1 MQRLPTQSTTTTDT
15 GLELAKWLGGAAA
28 GALLMYMLDP
38 DRGSARRAQSAA
50 AVRNAGSRTTSALGN
65 VWHGAGSRM
74 GAAADD
80 AIDAARPD
88 GGLGSTLSRVGRAAS
103 EMLDDTVSKA
113 KDVMGRA
120 SSSAGDLADD
130 AISKAKSGMDRAQ
143 DSDTYSSARSA
154 LSRAADSA
162 VDFYDD
168 TRKSAGRLGK
178 RVAEEVRGDS
188 EGAWSPTMRNTA
200 LVGGGLLALMG
211 LMRRSPVGV
220 VLALGGAALLA
231 RGAANQPL
239 RSLASRGAAGLGMS
253 KDAMRGMSMDQ
264 TIDFEKT
271 IHIDASP
278 DRVYEQFA
286 NYENFPR
293 FMSHV
298 AEVRDLGRGRSHWC
312 VTGPGGSRFEWNSV
326 LTEQSRPNRL
336 AWRSEAHSEIPN
348 SGSIQFERHRGGT
361 LVTVRMSYTPP
372 AGALGH
378 AFALLLGSD
387 PKSKMDEDL
396 ARMRDFIERGTMP
409 REAAQPGLLSRL
421 LH

>member
-50 AVRNAGSRTTSALGN
+50 AVRNVGSRTSGAIGN
-65 VWHGAGSRM
+65 VWHGTGKRM

-80 AIDAARPD
+80 LMESARPD
-88 GGLGSTLSRVGRAAS
+88 GGIGSTISRVKSAAG
-103 EMLDDTVSKA
+103 EMIDDTVSKA
-113 KDVMGRA
+113 KDVMARA
-120 SSSAGDLADD
+120 SSAAGE
-130 AISKAKSGMDRAQ
+130 AQ
-143 DSDTYSSARSA
+143 DSDSYASARNA
-154 LSRAADSA
+154 VSRAADSMA
-162 VDFYDD
+162 DFYDD
-168 TRKSAGRLGK
+168 TRKTAGRLGK

-188 EGAWSPTMRNTA
+188 EGAWNPGMRNTA

-211 LMRRSPVGV
+211 LMRRSPLTA
-220 VLALGGAALLA
+220 VLGLAGAALLA
-231 RGAANQPL
+231 RGVANQPL
-239 RSLASRGAAGLGMS
+239 RSLASRGAAGLGMAKGLS
-253 KDAMRGMSMDQ
+253 LGMDQ

-271 IHIDASP
+271 VHIDASP
-278 DRVYEQFA
+278 DEVYQQFA

-298 AEVRDLGRGRSHWC
+298 VEVRDLGRRRSHWI
-312 VTGPGGSRFEWNSV
+312 VKGPGGSEFEWNSV
-326 LTEQSRPNRL
+326 LTEQNRPNRL
-336 AWRSEAHSEIPN
+336 AWRSEPGAEIPQT
-348 SGSIQFERHRGGT
+348 GSIQFERHRGGT

-372 AGALGH
+372 AGAIGH
-378 AFALLLGSD
+378 GLALLLGSD

-396 ARMRDFIERGTMP
+396 ARMKAFIERGSMP
-409 REAAQPGLLSRL
+409 REAAQSGWMSRL

>member
-1 MQRLPTQSTTTTDT
+1 MQRLPTTSTTTTDT

-50 AVRNAGSRTTSALGN
+50 AVRYAGSRTSDALGN
-65 VWHGAGSRM
+65 VWRGTGSRM

-80 AIDAARPD
+80 LVESAKPD
-88 GGLGSTLSRVGRAAS
+88 GSIGSAISTAL
-103 EMLDDTVSKA
+103 SKA

-120 SSSAGDLADD
+120 SSTAHDMADD
-130 AISKAKSGMDRAQ
+130 AISKAKSGM
-143 DSDTYSSARSA
+143 SSAEDSGAYASA
-154 LSRAADSA
+154 RDAVSRAADSA
-162 VDFYDD
+162 VEFYDD

-178 RVAEEVRGDS
+178 RMAQEIHGDS
-188 EGAWSPTMRNTA
+188 EGAWGPAMRNTA

-211 LMRRSPVGV
+211 LMRRSPMGA
-220 VLALGGAALLA
+220 VLGLAGAAMLA
-231 RGAANQPL
+231 RSAANQPL
-239 RSLASRGAAGLGMS
+239 RSLVGRGAAGLGMS
-253 KDAMRGMSMDQ
+253 KEMMRGISMDK

-278 DRVYEQFA
+278 DEVYQQFA

-298 AEVRDLGRGRSHWC
+298 VEVRDLGRRRSHWT
-312 VTGPGGSRFEWNSV
+312 VKGPGGSEFQWNSV
-326 LTEQSRPNRL
+326 LTEQTRPHRL
-336 AWRSEAHSEIPN
+336 AWRSEGGAEIPN

-361 LVTVRMSYTPP
+361 LVTVRMSYSPP

-378 AFALLLGSD
+378 GLAVLLGSD
-387 PKSKMDEDL
+387 PKSQMDDDL
-396 ARMRDFIERGTMP
+396 ARMRAFIERGAIP

>member
-50 AVRNAGSRTTSALGN
+50 AVRSAGSRTTGALGN
-65 VWHGAGSRM
+65 VWRGAGDRV

-80 AIDAARPD
+80 AIDMAKPD
-88 GGLGSTLSRVGRAAS
+88 GSIGGTISNAF
-103 EMLDDTVSKA
+103 SKA
-113 KDVMGRA
+113 RDVAVDAMNRA
-120 SSSAGDLADD
+120 SSAASDLAGD
-130 AISKAKSGMDRAQ
+130 AK
-143 DSDTYSSARSA
+143 DSDTYSNARSTVSKA
-154 LSRAADSA
+154 VSRAADTA
-162 VDFYDD
+162 ADFYDD
-168 TRKSAGRLGK
+168 TRKSAGCLGR
-178 RVAEEVRGDS
+178 RVAQEVRGDS
-188 EGAWSPTMRNTA
+188 EGAWAPTMRNSA
-200 LVGGGLLALMG
+200 LAGGAVLALMG
-211 LMRRSPVGV
+211 LMRRSPMGALIG
-220 VLALGGAALLA
+220 LAGAALLA

-239 RSLASRGAAGLGMS
+239 RSLASRGAAGLGMA
-253 KDAMRGMSMDQ
+253 KGVANGISMDQ

-271 IHIDASP
+271 IHIDAAP
-278 DRVYEQFA
+278 DEVYEQFA

-293 FMSHV
+293 YMSHV
-298 AEVRDLGRGRSHWC
+298 TEVKDLGHRRSHWT
-312 VTGPGGSRFEWNSV
+312 VKGPGGSRFEWKSV

-336 AWRSEAHSEIPN
+336 AWRSEAGAEIPN

-361 LVTVRMSYTPP
+361 LVTVRMSYSPP

-396 ARMRDFIERGTMP
+396 ARMRDFIERGSMP
-409 REAAQPGLLSRL
+409 REAAQSSWTSRL